1 MASRS
6 GRFVWRGGLL
16 ALGFWAAAPLVA
28 QEAVAQAMPQMRA
41 PTSAFA
47 ARTRLAPIAVMP
59 APVDDQGSGADCRS
73 WCSAFQPGQTVTEI
87 SWAEGEGAD
96 APDEEARL
104 DISAEAAGLKA
115 DHFATLKLASVPTA
129 VAVPDRE
136 VDLEQVKQRM
146 APALLQPVEKG
157 RIVERPA
164 AVRSLASVMNRRAA
178 AALRLPDPVR
188 TEVDAPGRGLAQL
201 SNATAIVQQH
211 RREAGR
217 TVHVLTLEGLEPGL
231 SYEFAVRTRA
241 MARPAGN
248 LCRIPVC
255 PSDMVASPPQ

>member
-1 MASRS
+1 M
-6 GRFVWRGGLL
+6 L
-16 ALGFWAAAPLVA
+16 ALALWLTMPALA
-28 QEAVAQAMPQMRA
+28 QEPAAQAMPQMRA
-41 PTSAFA
+41 PTAAFA
-47 ARTRLAPIAVMP
+47 ARTRLAPIAP
-59 APVDDQGSGADCRS
+59 APVDDQGGGADCRS
-73 WCSAFQPGQTVTEI
+73 WCSAFQPGQAVTEI
-87 SWAEGEGAD
+87 SWTEAEGAD

-115 DHFATLKLASVPTA
+115 DHFATLRLAAVPMA
-129 VAVPDRE
+129 VAVPDQE
-136 VDLEQVKQRM
+136 IDLEQVKQRM

-164 AVRSLASVMNRRAA
+164 AVRSLSSVMNRRAA
-178 AALRLPDPVR
+178 AALRQPDPVR

-211 RREAGR
+211 RRDAGR
-217 TVHVLTLEGLEPGL
+217 TVHVVTLEGLEPGL